1 LPVDLNNR
9 ARLAF
14 LLACATTVML
24 FLSGFS
30 LPIGGTLLMLLTP
43 QPGLRLYQSFG
54 KAPVIA
60 LVAVVSV
67 VVGAIVGPSGAALYA
82 VTFALLTLLLPTLL
96 EREWTIEAT
105 VGVAVLVVAVAVVAL
120 ALSSAP
126 PAELLAAVQTS
137 LEEVRERAID
147 VYGRAGLTADVLQ
160 QLDDGSRRILGL
172 VLRVTP
178 ALLLV
183 SIAVSVLLNLDL
195 LRRRQRAEGRVLVF
209 GDLTRWKCPPQ
220 LVWLFIA
227 SGYGM
232 FLRGSAIESLSLNV
246 FALLLAVYFCQG
258 LVIAQFYMRRWH
270 SPLWVNGLVY
280 VFIFVE
286 WLVATGVTL
295 LGVFDLWADFRRLN
309 PRPVEED

>member
-1 LPVDLNNR
+1 
-9 ARLAF
+9 
-14 LLACATTVML
+14 
-24 FLSGFS
+24 
-30 LPIGGTLLMLLTP
+30 
-43 QPGLRLYQSFG
+43 
-54 KAPVIA
+54 
-60 LVAVVSV
+60 
-67 VVGAIVGPSGAALYA
+67 
-82 VTFALLTLLLPTLL
+82 
-96 EREWTIEAT
+96 
-105 VGVAVLVVAVAVVAL
+105 VAL

>member
-1 LPVDLNNR
+1 
-9 ARLAF
+9 
-14 LLACATTVML
+14 ML
-24 FLSGFS
+24 FLSGFT

-43 QPGLRLYQSFG
+43 QPGLRLYHSSG
-54 KAPVIA
+54 RAPVVA

-67 VVGAIVGPSGAALYA
+67 VIGTVVGPSGAALYG

-105 VGVAVLVVAVAVVAL
+105 VGVAVLVVAGAVLAA
-120 ALSSAP
+120 ALSTAP
-126 PAELLAAVQTS
+126 PAELLSAVRTS
-137 LEEVRERAID
+137 LEEVRNEAVG
-147 VYGRAGLTADVLQ
+147 VYGRAGLPADVLQ
-160 QLDDGSRRILGL
+160 QLDDGSRRVVEL
-172 VLRVTP
+172 VLRVAP

-220 LVWLFIA
+220 LVWGLIA

-232 FLRGSAIESLSLNV
+232 FLPNGVIEAIALNV
-246 FALLLAVYFCQG
+246 FALLLAIYFCQG

-270 SPLWVNGLVY
+270 SPLWINGLVY